1 MPTAIENKQV
11 CASPLEAL
19 MAHFASSSRSVQR
32 AFTKFIIDANAKEVV
47 TRRQQLMMKESLTQ
61 AFKELKEGKAR
72 PVEELFSEL

>member
-1 MPTAIENKQV
+1 MNTAVQNKQV
-11 CASPLEAL
+11 SASPLEAL

-32 AFTKFIIDANAKEVV
+32 AFTKYIIDANAEEVV

-61 AFKELKEGKAR
+61 AFRELKEGKTR

>member
-1 MPTAIENKQV
+1 MTTAIENKQV
-11 CASPLEAL
+11 SASPLEAL

-32 AFTKFIIDANAKEVV
+32 AFTKYIIDANAEEVV

-61 AFKELKEGKAR
+61 AFKELNEGKSR

>member
-1 MPTAIENKQV
+1 MTTSIQNKQIS
-11 CASPLEAL
+11 ASPLEAL

-32 AFTKFIIDANAKEVV
+32 AFTKYIIDTNAEEVI

>member
-1 MPTAIENKQV
+1 MPTIIENKQV
-11 CASPLEAL
+11 SASPLEAL

-32 AFTKFIIDANAKEVV
+32 AFTKFIIDANAEEVV